1 MSTPKEQVI
10 QLVNLIPKDKVST
23 YGEIAKQ
30 IKDHKISAQMV
41 GWILSGMKVEEWD
54 LCPWYRVVNKQ
65 GFISALKL
73 GSKGMIQKQI
83 LLGEGYTLVE
93 DFVDMSTHFWS
104 FGDSNEPKDLFA

>member
-1 MSTPKEQVI
+1 MPTPKEQVI
-10 QLVNLIPKDKVST
+10 RLVNLIPEGRVST

-30 IKDHKISAQMV
+30 IQDHKISAQMV
-41 GWILSGMKVEEWD
+41 GWILSGIKVEEWD

-83 LLGEGYTLVE
+83 LLGEGYTLIE
-93 DFVDMSTHFWS
+93 DNVDMSVHFWS
-104 FGDSNEPKDLFA
+104 FEDGNNIFLQ